1 MSARPSRFGVLI
13 AVLFVALSFVACRTK
28 RPSIVYRLDSGVRGW
43 VVIVFNRPEAAP
55 LPMQG
60 GAFVIDVPSSGV
72 VSTSTKPPIGSASD
86 RFVIHGADGR
96 ERPLP
101 ADSIQAHHL
110 ARSKRGDDDWI
121 DFETFFF
128 GSRAE
133 MRAAESEDHALARA
147 RALLQ

>member
-1 MSARPSRFGVLI
+1 VL
-13 AVLFVALSFVACRTK
+13 AFVLFVALSFVACGTK

-55 LPMQG
+55 LPMHG

-72 VSTSTKPPIGSASD
+72 VATSTKPPIGSASD
-86 RFVIHGADGR
+86 VFVVREADGR

-101 ADSIQAHHL
+101 AGSIQSHHL
-110 ARSKRGDDDWI
+110 GRSKRGGDDWI

-128 GSRAE
+128 GSRAG
-133 MRAAESEDHALARA
+133 MDAAESEDQALARA
-147 RALLQ
+147 RALLPPR